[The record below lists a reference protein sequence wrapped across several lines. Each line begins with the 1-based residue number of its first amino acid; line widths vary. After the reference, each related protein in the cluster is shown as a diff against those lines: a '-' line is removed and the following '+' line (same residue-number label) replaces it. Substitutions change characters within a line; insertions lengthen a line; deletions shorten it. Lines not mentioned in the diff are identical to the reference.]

1 MSYLFD
7 VGALEGGEA
16 RSSPSA
22 NAHAHTVDVLAQW
35 RSLRAAVERLKV
47 RLSSSATS
55 VGGLTQFSNREP
67 C

>member
-1 MSYLFD
+1 MSELSK
-7 VGALEGGEA
+7 VAKRGA
-16 RSSPSA
+16 RPPA
-22 NAHAHTVDVLAQW
+22 NAHAHTVEVLAQW

-55 VGGLTQFSNREP
+55 VGGLTQFSNKEP